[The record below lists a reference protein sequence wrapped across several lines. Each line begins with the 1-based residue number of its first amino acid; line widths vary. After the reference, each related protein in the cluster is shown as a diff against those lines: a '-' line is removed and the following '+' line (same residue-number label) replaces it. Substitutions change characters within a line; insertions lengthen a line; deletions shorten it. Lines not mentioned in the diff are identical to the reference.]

1 MFTFRLIAA
10 ADDVPSDHDATEWEI
25 YDFKPEPDKVDEA
38 EPIYFSGT
46 LTSDLLQ
53 HDALLPYDHFD
64 LNWGMNNH
72 WIRVRFRSASDG
84 WGYWSPLKFKGFNK
98 PIKPVR
104 AFDRG
109 PIERGDNSS
118 GLHRWNWMVELRKD
132 GVYIARENIRKTDWR
147 EPEFL
152 FTPSGNWK
160 RMIYLDLTFDQIGRP
175 VVCYEVMGTESDPI
189 YSTSYLY
196 WYDSNAEDY
205 VVTEF
210 PGVRNPRVSIDWR
223 NTFGESAGETD
234 VLFFYVDES
243 ADEVFYRVQRDRFG
257 TEYST
262 GITNIDG
269 KFLKMLEHTKSF
281 RFTATYI
288 EKAAGWRN
296 PDADESCFTYGVYT
310 SAPYPIEIEE
320 KAVSVDSIAITKGLR
335 KKLFHLLSSSH
346 EYTVVKDISLVSG
359 LRKEF
364 IKYIYSPYEYLMFS
378 SAAITSGLRKE
389 LILYFYFPYEYVKL
403 SDISVTSGLRK
414 ELIIYKNSPFEYLK
428 ISQMAV
434 TGGTRYE
441 P

>member
-72 WIRVRFRSASDG
+72 WIRVRFRSASEG

-98 PIKPVR
+98 PIQPVR

-118 GLHRWNWMVELRKD
+118 GLHRWNWMVELRED

-196 WYDSNAEDY
+196 WYDSSAEDF
-205 VVTEF
+205 VITEF
-210 PGVRNPRVSIDWR
+210 PGVRNPRVCIDWR

-234 VLFFYVDES
+234 VMFFYVDES
-243 ADEVFYRVQRDRFG
+243 ADEIFYRVQRDRFG
-257 TEYST
+257 IEYST
-262 GITNIDG
+262 GITNVAS
-269 KFLKMLEHTKSF
+269 KYLKMLSWTLEH

-288 EKAAGWRN
+288 EKATGWRD
-296 PDADESCFTYGVYT
+296 PDADEKCFNYRVFT
-310 SAPYPIEIEE
+310 SAPYPFEVLE
-320 KAVSVDSIAITKGLR
+320 KHLTFKSVSVASGFRKREYHLEYAYSDNFAFGEPLLLSALR
-335 KKLFHLLSSSH
+335 KSSI
-346 EYTVVKDISLVSG
+346 ISM
-359 LRKEF
+359 
-364 IKYIYSPYEYLMFS
+364 YSYSDNLDFNVFLKNAYRDKVILNQFSYFDNLGFDVGVS
-378 SAAITSGLRKE
+378 SAYRYKAIINRDGPRENFGFGKVNISGG
-389 LILYFYFPYEYVKL
+389 V
-403 SDISVTSGLRK
+403 
-414 ELIIYKNSPFEYLK
+414 
-428 ISQMAV
+428 
-434 TGGTRYE
+434 RYAT
-441 P
+441 

>member
-1 MFTFRLIAA
+1 MFTFRLRVDLA
-10 ADDVPSDHDATEWEI
+10 DVPSDHDATEWEI
-25 YDFKPEPDKVDEA
+25 YDFKPDKIDEA

-46 LTSDLLQ
+46 LTNDLLQ
-53 HDALLPYDHFD
+53 HDALLPYTHFD
-64 LNWGMNNH
+64 LGWGMNNH
-72 WIRVRFRSASDG
+72 WIRVRFRSASEG
-84 WGYWSPLKFKGFNK
+84 WGYWSPLMFKWFNK

-118 GLHRWNWMVELRKD
+118 GLHRWNWMVELRED
-132 GVYIARENIRKTDWR
+132 GIYIARENIRKTDWR

-152 FTPSGNWK
+152 FTPSGEYK

-196 WYDSNAEDY
+196 WYDSSAEDY

-234 VLFFYVDES
+234 VMFFYVDES
-243 ADEVFYRVQRDRFG
+243 ADEIFYRVQGDRFG

-262 GITNIDG
+262 GITNVAG
-269 KFLKMLEHTKSF
+269 KFLKILESTIEH

-288 EKAAGWRN
+288 EKASGWRD
-296 PDADESCFTYGVYT
+296 PDADESCFNYGVFT
-310 SAPYPIEIEE
+310 SAPYPFEVLEE
-320 KAVSVDSIAITKGLR
+320 GPVFRGAEVISGFRA
-335 KKLFHLLSSSH
+335 KLIHN
-346 EYTVVKDISLVSG
+346 
-359 LRKEF
+359 
-364 IKYIYSPYEYLMFS
+364 FS
-378 SAAITSGLRKE
+378 
-389 LILYFYFPYEYVKL
+389 
-403 SDISVTSGLRK
+403 
-414 ELIIYKNSPFEYLK
+414 SPFEYIRFLGA
-428 ISQMAV
+428 SV
-434 TGGTRYE
+434 TGGLRKPLLLYSSNPFEYIGLLDASVKSGLRRELLHYLSSPFEYIGFSNAEVTSGGRVLALIYNYTPFEYLEFTNAEITGGFRDE